1 MDIVGLKSEQGD
13 WRYHRFESRDDMQ
26 AALSRRDIHLAN
38 NVRLGRFVL
47 LGDGAR
53 VG

>member
-13 WRYHRFESRDDMQ
+13 WRYHRFENRDDMQ
-26 AALSRRDIHLAN
+26 VALLHRGIRLAD